1 MPTINQLVRNKRK
14 DKIKKSKSPM
24 LGLGYNSKDKAN

>member
-14 DKIKKSKSPM
+14 DKIKKETAEAHDQAEKTE
-24 LGLGYNSKDKAN
+24 